1 MKLEKVKKSQLI
13 NVILV
18 LFIASLFT
26 TPAVAEI
33 KTVNLHV
40 DGIFCPF
47 CALSLEKKLK
57 KVEAVSTVD
66 VHLKKGVTDVM
77 LKPNVTFDLKALQQA
92 VKKAGFTLKN
102 VDVEVIGTVIR
113 NEDGFLVLESE
124 GDQTRF
130 ILSDQDQAET
140 LAQVLSTK
148 IEEQLTSA
156 QSQGH
161 LVLIMGVVHEH
172 DKLPPGLMI
181 KKLEII
187 AQ

>member
-1 MKLEKVKKSQLI
+1 MKKLSTLKI
-13 NVILV
+13 GIILSIV
-18 LFIASLFT
+18 SLLT
-26 TPAVAEI
+26 IPAFAEI

-40 DGIFCPF
+40 DGLFCPF

-66 VHLKKGVTDVM
+66 VHLKKGVTNVT
-77 LKPNVTFDLKALQQA
+77 LNPNVTFDLKALQQA

-102 VDVEVIGTVIR
+102 IDVEVMGTIIR
-113 NEDGFLVLESE
+113 NKEEFLVLESQ

-130 ILSDQDQAET
+130 ILFDQDHKDSSSK
-140 LAQVLSTK
+140 VLGINVEK
-148 IEEQLTSA
+148 KLISA
-156 QSQGH
+156 QKEGR

>member
-1 MKLEKVKKSQLI
+1 
-13 NVILV
+13 
-18 LFIASLFT
+18 
-26 TPAVAEI
+26 
-33 KTVNLHV
+33 
-40 DGIFCPF
+40 
-47 CALSLEKKLK
+47 
-57 KVEAVSTVD
+57 
-66 VHLKKGVTDVM
+66 
-77 LKPNVTFDLKALQQA
+77 VTFDLKALQQA

-102 VDVEVIGTVIR
+102 VDVEVIGNVIR

-130 ILSDQDQAET
+130 ILSDQDRAET

-148 IEEQLTSA
+148 IEEQLISA